1 MSFFK
6 GFLDFA
12 GAAAESYTAAEERR
26 TEDGGYSDG
35 TRKKFDDFITNR
47 QAAVRGEFDEYKAK
61 SAVYEEAAKTVMT
74 ALGEPTD
81 PSTQLTGGEA
91 AVQLMRGKTSDQ
103 IMQMAS
109 KLSAGQADG
118 QNIRELF
125 GDSLNRGDASKELR
139 NYDAKQIARMQMGGG
154 FKYNEQKFNF
164 GANQTGVRSFLRD
177 NLGLFTESDAE
188 YEKVQSDDQRQRVR
202 SSLAGYDRYAQEEGA
217 EPLREARGSVNF
229 DASKFRTED
238 ERLDAKT
245 KRERYNLLRA
255 QIDDV
260 RGRPGERSAA
270 ATKEEAK
277 AVRTQVK
284 NVADGVMV
292 YGVEALGKR
301 EPKPV
306 SDGPTDVNYKNR
318 LGTWEKDNKA
328 YSTSLAALQSQAV
341 RKALRSVEN
350 KEHLNLFSSYSFP
363 KLNITEKRFKS
374 IRVFMAIEDAGLA
387 KTKPDASIYTKINVG
402 VATLS
407 ENDYTPVQ
415 VRGMA
420 RQHLSDRGYAAY
432 IEGETQNN
440 KGQISV
446 TDASQTPPVNAA
458 TATASPESSNKNA
471 ATAPASPESSNKNAA
486 TAPASSDKEKPWRTR
501 PATYPTASDST
512 TPEVSS
518 TAKQRIID
526 NVFLI
531 DKKNPKPRD
540 LLRPSRDGL
549 LPVPPEELVGMTS
562 KKLEELIA
570 VSKGLIEDLKRA
582 YVKPQDKEP
591 GEGPSKGRDQLLGS
605 DPDYTKAYIEE
616 LEKFER
622 QRNAISKVLKARG
635 PFYKIGA

>member
-12 GAAAESYTAAEERR
+12 GAAANSYTAAEERR

-61 SAVYEEAAKTVMT
+61 SAIFEEAAKTVMT

-177 NLGLFTESDAE
+177 NLGLFKESDAE
-188 YEKVQSDDQRQRVR
+188 YEKVQSEDQRQRVR

-245 KRERYNLLRA
+245 KMAQYNLTLERTREL
-255 QIDDV
+255 

-270 ATKEEAK
+270 AEMKVAAAERKAATEFFPARVNGILDLVGSTVEKRPTELKGLDSKGNPEARTKALKAAQKDWDYAYQERTNNAIRATLWETPREYWKDITLNIIPTLQTTKEGLSSMKTFVAVQMAGQENADPNDNIYVKYQKGAMRVFDEMEKEFKPELVRGLFRRNMSKKEFADYQRAEKAQPLVDEKAAK
-277 AVRTQVK
+277 GGFSTQV
-284 NVADGVMV
+284 
-292 YGVEALGKR
+292 
-301 EPKPV
+301 P
-306 SDGPTDVNYKNR
+306 
-318 LGTWEKDNKA
+318 
-328 YSTSLAALQSQAV
+328 
-341 RKALRSVEN
+341 
-350 KEHLNLFSSYSFP
+350 
-363 KLNITEKRFKS
+363 
-374 IRVFMAIEDAGLA
+374 
-387 KTKPDASIYTKINVG
+387 
-402 VATLS
+402 
-407 ENDYTPVQ
+407 
-415 VRGMA
+415 
-420 RQHLSDRGYAAY
+420 
-432 IEGETQNN
+432 
-440 KGQISV
+440 
-446 TDASQTPPVNAA
+446 SQTPPVNAA

-471 ATAPASPESSNKNAA
+471 ATAPAS
-486 TAPASSDKEKPWRTR
+486 SDKEKPWRTP

-531 DKKNPKPRD
+531 DKKNSKPRD

-570 VSKGLIEDLKRA
+570 VSKGLIEDLNMA
-582 YVKPQDKEP
+582 YVEPRDKVP

-635 PFYKIGA
+635 PFYKIGS